1 MTQPQTVLLIEDEPN
16 LVAGLRDAL
25 EHHGY
30 NVLVAQDGNEG
41 IELALSGQ
49 ADLILLDIMLPGKSG
64 IEVCGEIR
72 QRGLNTPVIMLTA
85 KSQEEDKILGL
96 DTGADDYVTK
106 PFSMRELVSR
116 IRANLRRGTLPAS
129 AGAHP
134 PGLISAGPVTLDS
147 ERHEVRVAGELV
159 PFRPKEFELLE
170 ALMLRQGRL
179 ATRQTL
185 LDEVW
190 GAPFYGDPKTL
201 DVHVRRI
208 REKIE
213 PEPHSPR
220 WIVTVRGLGYK
231 FSDDESEKSPAGPP

>member
-1 MTQPQTVLLIEDEPN
+1 LIEDEPN

-106 PFSMRELVSR
+106 PFSVSELLARV
-116 IRANLRRGTLPAS
+116 RAHLRRSDEDGPLPDRVEIGS
-129 AGAHP
+129 AVVDFTKYIVYKGDEQHDLTDREVAMLRLMIEHP
-134 PGLISAGPVTLDS
+134 
-147 ERHEVRVAGELV
+147 HEVI
-159 PFRPKEFELLE
+159 
-170 ALMLRQGRL
+170 
-179 ATRQTL
+179 TRDRL

-190 GAPFYGDPKTL
+190 GLNAYPTTRTIDTFVYRLRQKLEDDTQN
-201 DVHVRRI
+201 
-208 REKIE
+208 
-213 PEPHSPR
+213 PR
-220 WIVTVRGLGYK
+220 HLLTVRGAGYK
-231 FSDDESEKSPAGPP
+231 YIP